1 MYKLAF
7 HLPIRLLW
15 IWLYVSISKCLV
27 IPWCAQKVPD
37 PLGLRFSILAASWG
51 HLDSYLKYLGMGS
64 WLRSRPLPGSSWGGL
79 PLSKTMALNPGCML
93 ESSGI
98 FLKDHAQGW
107 ALPEI
112 LKPIH
117 WAEGIHSNNW
127 HSSFLSRDEKDI
139 AMHCSREISISLTFK
154 IFNYFIHFDLPSIGT
169 IALSSY

>member
-1 MYKLAF
+1 MSKLVF

-27 IPWCAQKVPD
+27 ILWCAQKVPD
-37 PLGLRFSILAASWG
+37 PLGLRFSILAVSWG
-51 HLDSYLKYLGMGS
+51 HLDSYLKYLGMGN
-64 WLRSRPLPGSSWGGL
+64 WLQSRPLQRSPWGGL
-79 PLSKTMALNPGCML
+79 LLCKTMALNPGCML
-93 ESSGI
+93 EASGT

-107 ALPEI
+107 PLPEI

-117 WAEGIHSNNW
+117 CAEDIHSNNW

-154 IFNYFIHFDLPSIGT
+154 IFNYFILFDL
-169 IALSSY
+169 LQ